1 MTLGRGCGSTAWC
14 AGNWAMHGLLLA
26 MFDPKAQREVFKAD
40 RFPIISTGF
49 SPARAKTRPVEGGA
63 AIEGRWDFASGVHH
77 ADWIVLVALGPEG
90 PLAHLVPTHEV
101 QILDTWH
108 TGGLRGSGSTDVTT
122 AEIFVP
128 IHRIL
133 NLAGPTEARTVGRE
147 LYDSPWFRL
156 PMLSIFSCG
165 ILGSMLG
172 MAHGAIEVFVE
183 RTQNKVG
190 GLSGVKVG
198 SRADVHNRIGES
210 AANIDAATALVRT
223 MYIELR
229 NRASG
234 DVEITTLDR
243 VRWRRNAAFAGHLAA
258 GSVSRLFEL
267 GGAHVL
273 WLDDQLHQFQRDIAA
288 ASHHHSMSWSSTC
301 NGYGR
306 ALLGLEPELALI

>member
-156 PMLSIFSCG
+156 PMLSIFTVASWGQC
-165 ILGSMLG
+165 
-172 MAHGAIEVFVE
+172 
-183 RTQNKVG
+183 
-190 GLSGVKVG
+190 SG
-198 SRADVHNRIGES
+198 
-210 AANIDAATALVRT
+210 
-223 MYIELR
+223 
-229 NRASG
+229 
-234 DVEITTLDR
+234 
-243 VRWRRNAAFAGHLAA
+243 WR
-258 GSVSRLFEL
+258 
-267 GGAHVL
+267 
-273 WLDDQLHQFQRDIAA
+273 
-288 ASHHHSMSWSSTC
+288 M
-301 NGYGR
+301 GR
-306 ALLGLEPELALI
+306 SKFS